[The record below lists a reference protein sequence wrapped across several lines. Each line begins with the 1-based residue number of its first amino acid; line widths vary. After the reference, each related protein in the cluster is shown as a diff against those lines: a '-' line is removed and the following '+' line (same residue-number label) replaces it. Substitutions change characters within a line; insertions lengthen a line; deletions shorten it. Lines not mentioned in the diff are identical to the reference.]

1 MLGFSIFSFISRPGS
16 REMYVYGRYREDQVG
31 LLVVTLFSLTP
42 VSLAGSYSWT
52 AFWFAKIISQ
62 GNFLSRQLQ

>member
-16 REMYVYGRYREDQVG
+16 RETYVYGRYREDQVG

-42 VSLAGSYSWT
+42 VSLRE
-52 AFWFAKIISQ
+52 FVLLDCFLVCQ
-62 GNFLSRQLQ
+62 GYFTRYFLSRQLQ